1 MSRTLTVTID
11 PEIEAIA
18 SEKHASVESI
28 INEAITLYRQ
38 THQEHQLRERLE
50 QEYQT
55 LGQMWNELA
64 SDLDAEQWLAA
75 ENEALTGFEKSLDQ

>member
-18 SEKHASVESI
+18 SEKHVSVESI
-28 INEAITLYRQ
+28 VNEAITLYRQ
-38 THQEHQLRERLE
+38 TYQEHQLRERLE

-64 SDLDAEQWLAA
+64 SDLDAEQWLTA